1 MKKRKFNIFLLL
13 TIMHLYSISS
23 SNAGEKTEKDDTLTV
38 KYSVEKPINKKII
51 EDKETL
57 DFECLEQLNLN
68 SFKKIDLISAI
79 EKVICNDSDNKIAW
93 IQTKIHA
100 QNLNIEKSSYYPI
113 ITSSLNYSLE
123 KNKYKIESQQAV
135 KNEKNINHNV
145 NLKTSWLLYDFGSRY
160 HRINE
165 AKNLLAMS
173 LALEDSTLQTIIL
186 KTITSYYTIVEYEFQ
201 KENIKELVQSAE
213 KNYEIANERYK
224 VGVGNKSDQLQL
236 YSNLI
241 KAKSEYKL
249 INGKLKI
256 AKGELGILMG
266 NPSLDDF
273 DVSTQL
279 YTPETLDLEPIKDL
293 IEQAKEDH
301 PRFKALYFSINAAEE
316 KIKTLKRSNYPTIS
330 FISDYNNSEQSSQSF
345 SSTQSHQI
353 QAGIQVDIP
362 IFDGFSRKYQIAKAE
377 KDLELKI
384 LEREKL
390 EEEISIQIWK
400 NYKEIELTFENIR
413 DLISLKESAEQAY
426 NISQGRYKAGVGNII
441 EVIYAQNFFND
452 ANMNYLTELKKFIN
466 LRYLLLYNIGK
477 L

>member
-1 MKKRKFNIFLLL
+1 
-13 TIMHLYSISS
+13 
-23 SNAGEKTEKDDTLTV
+23 
-38 KYSVEKPINKKII
+38 
-51 EDKETL
+51 
-57 DFECLEQLNLN
+57 
-68 SFKKIDLISAI
+68 
-79 EKVICNDSDNKIAW
+79 
-93 IQTKIHA
+93 
-100 QNLNIEKSSYYPI
+100 
-113 ITSSLNYSLE
+113 
-123 KNKYKIESQQAV
+123 
-135 KNEKNINHNV
+135 
-145 NLKTSWLLYDFGSRY
+145 
-160 HRINE
+160 
-165 AKNLLAMS
+165 
-173 LALEDSTLQTIIL
+173 
-186 KTITSYYTIVEYEFQ
+186 
-201 KENIKELVQSAE
+201 
-213 KNYEIANERYK
+213 
-224 VGVGNKSDQLQL
+224 
-236 YSNLI
+236 
-241 KAKSEYKL
+241 
-249 INGKLKI
+249 
-256 AKGELGILMG
+256 MG

-330 FISDYNNSEQSSQSF
+330 FISDYNNSEQSNQSF